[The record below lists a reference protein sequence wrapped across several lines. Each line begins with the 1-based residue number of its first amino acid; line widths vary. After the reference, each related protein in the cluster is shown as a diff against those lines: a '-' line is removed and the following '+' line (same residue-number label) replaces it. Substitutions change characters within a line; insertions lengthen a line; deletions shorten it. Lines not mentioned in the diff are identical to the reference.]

1 MRYYIILLLIFFINP
16 NIFGSQFIVHDIP
29 TIQKLPVGNIN
40 IIFHDSEGFIWYGTD
55 RGGLCRD
62 DGFNIKTFRSDFN
75 NPDLISNNWITAI
88 SEDSQK
94 KIWFGTRRGLYI
106 LDKKDYSIKPVKNDI
121 LNRHRIYS
129 IDILN
134 DSSIWVSSEYDIF
147 HYNIKGEII
156 RFFPL
161 EINDQRRPVS
171 KIYNDDNDDIW
182 MMRWREGLFKL
193 DKKENIF
200 VKEDINSFKKAWPV
214 DVIKDPVAPYYWFAT
229 WGNGIVRLNTEEK
242 DPSKKF
248 TEFSCTKGDRNCSK
262 NKVGKIAYDYKNR
275 YIWSITED
283 NIYCYEIQ
291 DNGELCNLNIPEL
304 NSSEKKDLND
314 IKLDRYGNIWV
325 AGQYPGSVIISEYE
339 DRFTKDKMDIVKTK
353 TGFTAAPYCFVY
365 ENNYFWIWQKNLGLY
380 LYYPETGEMKTFSD
394 GKRKISP
401 LMIKVNNDVGIYTV
415 ASNYTII
422 HLKLK
427 DEEVV
432 STEIATLPLHSKE
445 SVRCIY
451 EDHNNDLWIG
461 TSENL
466 YHLDIKSDKL
476 DKVWEKTGIINDIVS
491 NKNGD
496 IFVTTE
502 TKGLLCYYAD
512 GNKRS
517 IASNERLQNLII
529 DSEERLWFNTEQG
542 NLYFTDYK
550 KENFI
555 SYTKE
560 AQLSGEPIMDLETDI
575 FGNICILTD
584 RNAIK
589 LNYKD
594 HSYISINSYSKVA
607 SMLNFL
613 KFGKDDSG
621 SMYIGGTGGM
631 CKYTPSN
638 SETIQLAGIASVY
651 ITSVKVNGEERLIC
665 DENLNIELNHNERN
679 IEIFISTLDPINR
692 NNTQFAFRTNKNCNF
707 WNYIP
712 KGQNSILLMGLN
724 SGNHVIELKARNKD
738 GYWSHDI
745 TKIRIY
751 RAPEWYATWLAFAS
765 YFIILTSLIIYAMRQ
780 YLLRQKNKH
789 RFEMEEQVT
798 KMKYMFY
805 TNVSHELRTP
815 LSLIITPL
823 ESIIRKTESPD
834 LQLQLRALK
843 KNADNMLKLVNQ
855 LLDFRK
861 IEVKGEELFC
871 SKGDMNLFLLSL
883 YEDFLY
889 SAQEKQID
897 FNYTCDAAHCII
909 NADFD
914 KVHKIVN
921 NLLSN
926 ALKFTPE
933 NGKIELSLRYEK
945 VENGNFAV
953 IRVKDNGKGISE
965 KDIPFIF
972 ERYKQIRTGK
982 IITGTGIGLH
992 IVKEY
997 TSMHKGTIKVESEE
1011 GNGTLFDIFLP
1022 VDSVSAEEEK
1032 LNKRHNDIITKAKD
1046 VDAVYDDKKKK
1057 LLLVEDNHEFR
1068 EYLKTELSL
1077 SYLILEA
1084 ENGDEGF
1091 RLALE
1096 KEPDLIISDLMMPVI
1111 DGFGLCNMIKNNI
1124 RTSHI
1129 PFILLT
1135 ASFDV
1140 DNMKRG
1146 YKEGADSYLTKPFNN
1161 DILLSR
1167 IENLLQRRL
1176 YRQKCFQNNLEIEPA
1191 NITISSLD
1199 EKLIEK
1205 AIKIIENNISDPDFS
1220 VEILS
1225 SEMAM
1230 SRMNLYRKINSITGT
1245 SPSEFI
1251 RSIRL
1256 KKAAHLLSQGN
1267 LNSTEVAYS
1276 VGFNSP
1282 AYFARQF
1289 KELFGISPKEYK
1301 AKIITLK

>member
-1 MRYYIILLLIFFINP
+1 
-16 NIFGSQFIVHDIP
+16 
-29 TIQKLPVGNIN
+29 
-40 IIFHDSEGFIWYGTD
+40 
-55 RGGLCRD
+55 
-62 DGFNIKTFRSDFN
+62 
-75 NPDLISNNWITAI
+75 
-88 SEDSQK
+88 
-94 KIWFGTRRGLYI
+94 
-106 LDKKDYSIKPVKNDI
+106 
-121 LNRHRIYS
+121 
-129 IDILN
+129 
-134 DSSIWVSSEYDIF
+134 
-147 HYNIKGEII
+147 
-156 RFFPL
+156 
-161 EINDQRRPVS
+161 
-171 KIYNDDNDDIW
+171 
-182 MMRWREGLFKL
+182 
-193 DKKENIF
+193 
-200 VKEDINSFKKAWPV
+200 
-214 DVIKDPVAPYYWFAT
+214 
-229 WGNGIVRLNTEEK
+229 
-242 DPSKKF
+242 
-248 TEFSCTKGDRNCSK
+248 
-262 NKVGKIAYDYKNR
+262 
-275 YIWSITED
+275 
-283 NIYCYEIQ
+283 
-291 DNGELCNLNIPEL
+291 
-304 NSSEKKDLND
+304 
-314 IKLDRYGNIWV
+314 
-325 AGQYPGSVIISEYE
+325 
-339 DRFTKDKMDIVKTK
+339 
-353 TGFTAAPYCFVY
+353 
-365 ENNYFWIWQKNLGLY
+365 
-380 LYYPETGEMKTFSD
+380 
-394 GKRKISP
+394 
-401 LMIKVNNDVGIYTV
+401 
-415 ASNYTII
+415 
-422 HLKLK
+422 
-427 DEEVV
+427 
-432 STEIATLPLHSKE
+432 
-445 SVRCIY
+445 
-451 EDHNNDLWIG
+451 
-461 TSENL
+461 
-466 YHLDIKSDKL
+466 
-476 DKVWEKTGIINDIVS
+476 
-491 NKNGD
+491 
-496 IFVTTE
+496 
-502 TKGLLCYYAD
+502 
-512 GNKRS
+512 
-517 IASNERLQNLII
+517 
-529 DSEERLWFNTEQG
+529 
-542 NLYFTDYK
+542 
-550 KENFI
+550 
-555 SYTKE
+555 
-560 AQLSGEPIMDLETDI
+560 
-575 FGNICILTD
+575 
-584 RNAIK
+584 
-589 LNYKD
+589 
-594 HSYISINSYSKVA
+594 
-607 SMLNFL
+607 
-613 KFGKDDSG
+613 
-621 SMYIGGTGGM
+621 
-631 CKYTPSN
+631 
-638 SETIQLAGIASVY
+638 
-651 ITSVKVNGEERLIC
+651 
-665 DENLNIELNHNERN
+665 
-679 IEIFISTLDPINR
+679 
-692 NNTQFAFRTNKNCNF
+692 
-707 WNYIP
+707 
-712 KGQNSILLMGLN
+712 MGLN

-843 KNADNMLKLVNQ
+843 KNADNMLKLINQ

-945 VENGNFAV
+945 VGNGNFAV

-1276 VGFNSP
+1276 VGCCKTCNS
-1282 AYFARQF
+1282 
-1289 KELFGISPKEYK
+1289 L
-1301 AKIITLK
+1301 